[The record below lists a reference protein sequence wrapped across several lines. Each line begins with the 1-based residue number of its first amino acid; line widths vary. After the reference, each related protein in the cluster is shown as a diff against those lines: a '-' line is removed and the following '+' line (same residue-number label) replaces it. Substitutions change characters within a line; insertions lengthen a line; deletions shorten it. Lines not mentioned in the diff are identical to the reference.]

1 MRKNEQNTV
10 CYEFLFSTSTAL
22 GSIGCESIFPSDHPP
37 TLRIER
43 MMKRHNIIA
52 LIAFLSTSILAP
64 TGALAASVWKVTDG
78 EFTVY
83 FGGTIHILK
92 AENLPLPPQ
101 FHAAYAA
108 ADKLVFET
116 DIEGAQTP
124 EFQQK
129 MLSQMILTDGT
140 TLQTR
145 LNYKTYTA
153 LKMHMDSKGI
163 PIANF
168 HPLKPSMVAITITM
182 MEYQANGFDQ
192 DGVDQ
197 IFAVKAKA
205 DGKPIEW
212 FESIQEQLDFIV
224 NIGGDDDNAMIN
236 YTLDEIETLPALI
249 DDMLSSWKD
258 GDVDKL
264 NKTVV
269 EPMEELSPEIY
280 ASLIIQRN
288 NNWMPKIMEMLKD
301 KPTEL
306 VLVGAAHLAGKDSI
320 FAKLEAKG
328 YKIEKVN

>member
-1 MRKNEQNTV
+1 
-10 CYEFLFSTSTAL
+10 
-22 GSIGCESIFPSDHPP
+22 
-37 TLRIER
+37 
-43 MMKRHNIIA
+43 MKIIKIIA
-52 LIAFLSTSILAP
+52 LTSFLSTSIVAP
-64 TGALAASVWKVTDG
+64 FSALAASVWKVTDG
-78 EFTVY
+78 GSSVY

-92 AENLPLPPQ
+92 AENFPLPPQ
-101 FHAAYAA
+101 FYKAYVA

-116 DIEGAQTP
+116 DIESAQTP
-124 EFQQK
+124 DFQQK
-129 MLSQMILTDGT
+129 MRSQMILKDGT

-145 LNYKTYTA
+145 LNDKTYSA
-153 LKMHMDSKGI
+153 LKKHMDLKGI
-163 PIANF
+163 PITNF

-197 IFAVKAKA
+197 IFAGKAKE
-205 DGKPIEW
+205 DGKQIEW

-236 YTLDEIETLPALI
+236 YTLGEIQTLPASI
-249 DDMLSSWKD
+249 DDMLSSWRD
-258 GDVDKL
+258 GDLDKL
-264 NKTVV
+264 NKKVV
-269 EPMEELSPEIY
+269 EPMRESSPEIY

-288 NNWMPKIMEMLKD
+288 QNWMPKIMAMLKD
-301 KPTEL
+301 KPTEF